1 MSHNVS
7 YTPLHKNQ
15 NLLYISLNL
24 LFLLI
29 SSIKMERKDS
39 ETLNL
44 TLASEKSLAKEWS
57 SKEDEVWDKYY

>member
-1 MSHNVS
+1 
-7 YTPLHKNQ
+7 
-15 NLLYISLNL
+15 
-24 LFLLI
+24 
-29 SSIKMERKDS
+29 MERKDS